1 MCVLVS
7 KRPMTLEEKIARVQ
21 QKLREKA
28 EQRKRQYDKEVELR
42 PGNKNG
48 KLNAENCQDIIAK
61 ANIDEIETQIIS
73 ESVAESNLKA
83 PVHHEHELR
92 DALEVEIY
100 HKSSNDLQT
109 NEEVIEDLKEDLT
122 ENKKAK
128 EMKETILDE
137 FKVIEEDND
146 ENQATEEKSVSSNYS
161 TMSETDGIRKNDGMG
176 ENENENSVHIQ
187 KPKSVEDFTVNHHEI
202 DKKKPLMVQAQSE
215 ETLTPKLLAEKKGSF
230 EDNFHNTFDY
240 THAVINESVSIPE
253 RNYQELGNQNELET
267 VSNVSEITHQNNKAQ
282 NTILYEVTSD
292 IKLTKA
298 NREDK
303 EIKDPETNN
312 TEPVNVVDAKESEEN
327 ENMDVTLSEKIIN
340 TTTSEGNLTEECNVV
355 ISTANENGSEN
366 ESILKINV
374 NDKQH
379 HENTSSTKVE
389 CGVENNEP
397 LDVTEIESEILNET
411 IMESKNVNEFQDEY
425 GTAEFSL
432 NKDAEENNPQ
442 PFIDKEPEDT
452 SDFIHTY
459 IRDGVISEHRVLVVE
474 LADVKDDNAS
484 VPEQSVENV
493 IDNRELDGKARNLTD
508 MPVDVTNEDT
518 DRGFSSASGADS
530 EKPNTDQLSK
540 DLEQTTHEQS
550 KRNLENISEGIETT
564 SNTTD
569 VGKSDNETISL
580 DKFSSTD
587 DSAPEDG
594 NDNVGHEN
602 KTTCKSTNY
611 THSAMDL
618 ETAAVTIQKVF
629 RTFLFKSRASTF
641 EDSVID
647 DNNLTDEDAEKVR
660 ILYN

>member
-28 EQRKRQYDKEVELR
+28 EQRKRQYDKEVKLR
-42 PGNKNG
+42 PGNKNA

-61 ANIDEIETQIIS
+61 PNIDEIERQIIS

-109 NEEVIEDLKEDLT
+109 KERVIEDLKIT

-128 EMKETILDE
+128 EIKETILDE
-137 FKVIEEDND
+137 FKVIEEHND
-146 ENQATEEKSVSSNYS
+146 KNQATEEKSVSSNYS
-161 TMSETDGIRKNDGMG
+161 TMSETDEIRKNDGMG

-202 DKKKPLMVQAQSE
+202 EQREPLMVQTLSE
-215 ETLTPKLLAEKKGSF
+215 DTLTPKLLAEKKDSF
-230 EDNFHNTFDY
+230 EDNFHNNFDY
-240 THAVINESVSIPE
+240 THAVINKSVSIPE
-253 RNYQELGNQNELET
+253 RNYQELRNQNELET
-267 VSNVSEITHQNNKAQ
+267 LGNVSEITHQNNETQ
-282 NTILYEVTSD
+282 NTILDEVTSD
-292 IKLTKA
+292 TKKR
-298 NREDK
+298 REDK
-303 EIKDPETNN
+303 DIKDPETNN

-327 ENMDVTLSEKIIN
+327 ENRDVTLSEKIIN

-355 ISTANENGSEN
+355 KNTANENGSEK
-366 ESILKINV
+366 ESKLEINA

-389 CGVENNEP
+389 CGVDNYEP
-397 LDVTEIESEILNET
+397 SDVIQIESEVLNET
-411 IMESKNVNEFQDEY
+411 IMESKNLNEFRDEN

-432 NKDAEENNPQ
+432 NKDAEENNLQ

-452 SDFIHTY
+452 SDFVHTN
-459 IRDGVISEHRVLVVE
+459 ISDGVISEHRVLVVE

-493 IDNRELDGKARNLTD
+493 DDNRDGSGRNLTD
-508 MPVDVTNEDT
+508 MPVDVTNEDS
-518 DRGFSSASGADS
+518 DRGISSASGADS

-540 DLEQTTHEQS
+540 DFEPTTHEQL

-569 VGKSDNETISL
+569 MGKSDNETISL